1 MTAMHPFLSFL
12 LYFFFAS
19 VLLAAFIFIY
29 VKTTPYQEFKLIGQ
43 NNVAAAISLA
53 GATLGFV
60 LPLAS
65 SIYFTHSVLEM
76 LKWAAVTGFVQL
88 LVFWIMR
95 HYAGAIEE
103 GKVAP
108 AIFLASLSIGVG
120 LLNAVSISY

>member
-1 MTAMHPFLSFL
+1 MTMHPILSFL
-12 LYFFFAS
+12 LYLFSALC
-19 VLLAAFIFIY
+19 LLAAFVVVY
-29 VKTTPYQEFKLIGQ
+29 VKSTPYKEFELIRQ
-43 NNVAAAISLA
+43 NNVAAAVCLA

-65 SIYFTHSVLEM
+65 SIYYTHSLVEM
-76 LKWAAVTGFVQL
+76 LKWGFVTGCIQL
-88 LVFWIMR
+88 LVFWVMR

-103 GKVAP
+103 GKLAP